1 MPVILLQQ
9 STQTQLF
16 LIILTRSISVQRL
29 QPMDYGFKL
38 SSSWSCPVIFDN
50 WRQRSDCG
58 QFDSVFDQLCRLQ
71 TSSEFVFSTCQTS
84 LRRYMTTKK
93 KFIHTFFFDIQHT
106 THTSHVSSTALET
119 YSSISETFD
128 RQQQKKP
135 PNYLSFGIL
144 TLGRH
149 YISYNIYFIRR
160 NFSASISIYNTGH
173 RATLYFNIYIKQNVN
188 ISQ

>member
-84 LRRYMTTKK
+84 LRRYMTTN
-93 KFIHTFFFDIQHT
+93 FFYTYFFFDIQHT

-144 TLGRH
+144 TLEQALYFI
-149 YISYNIYFIRR
+149 YISYD
-160 NFSASISIYNTGH
+160 T
-173 RATLYFNIYIKQNVN
+173 T
-188 ISQ
+188 